1 MNRFTQSM
9 RQQILFGL
17 VCSLILIL
25 GVAGLVS
32 YKVAL
37 HEADEIFSARLAT
50 SARVLEL
57 LLARQVEHATL
68 NHPLVMSLPPELAQA
83 PSDKALASGHPYE
96 TNLAFQ
102 VWSQTGQLLVRS
114 QAAPDEPLSA
124 YSPGFAEQ
132 PADGRWW
139 HVFTLKSGDVWI
151 QVGEEVGF
159 RKEIADDIGL
169 VLSSPLIVGAVLLF
183 VLVNLIVIVGFRPLK
198 NLARV
203 IQHRDPKDN
212 SQIKIEKMPAEIEP
226 VVGALNN
233 LLGRVREVMARER
246 RFTDSAA
253 HELRTPL
260 AALSLHAENMI
271 SAENE
276 EQRASSQAQLL
287 TGLSRTKHLVEQM
300 LMYSRLSSH
309 TDGEAFTKIELVHE
323 LQYLVDRQNLIVQ
336 DLGLSVKC
344 ESPSEKI
351 WVKAQLG
358 ALEIMIRNLL
368 DNACKY
374 NSELEKPVMVKLQ
387 YEDHAQWFLTIS
399 NPSQPISEQQLE
411 QVFEPYFRL
420 PNASQKGNGLGLAMV
435 KEVADF
441 HGWKVRF
448 EYDTHLKVAKV
459 VVSGAC

>member
-1 MNRFTQSM
+1 MNRFAQSM

-17 VCSLILIL
+17 ACALVLIL
-25 GVAGLVS
+25 GVAGVVS

-68 NHPLVMSLPPELAQA
+68 TRPLVMRLPPELAQA
-83 PSDKALASGHPYE
+83 ASDTALASGHPYE

-114 QAAPDEPLSA
+114 ESAPVEPLSA
-124 YSPGFAEQ
+124 YRAGFAEQ

-139 HVFTLKSGDVWI
+139 HVFTLSSGDVWI

-159 RKEIADDIGL
+159 RQEIADDIGM
-169 VLSSPLIVGAVLLF
+169 VLSSPLIAGAILLF
-183 VLVNLIVIVGFRPLK
+183 ILVNLIVIVGFRPLK

-203 IQHRDPKDN
+203 IQNRDPKDN
-212 SQIKIEKMPAEIEP
+212 SQIKIDKTPAEIEP

-260 AALSLHAENMI
+260 AALSLHAENMVN
-271 SAENE
+271 AENE
-276 EQRASSQAQLL
+276 EQRAISQAQLL
-287 TGLSRTKHLVEQM
+287 TGLSRAKYLVEQM
-300 LMYSRLSSH
+300 LMYSRLSSD
-309 TDGEAFTKIELVHE
+309 TGGEAFQKIELVQE
-323 LQYLVDRQNLIVQ
+323 LKYLIDRQNMIVK
-336 DLGLSVKC
+336 DLGLSIQWIQPK
-344 ESPSEKI
+344 EPI
-351 WVKAQLG
+351 WITAQLG
-358 ALEIMIRNLL
+358 ALEVMIRNLL

-374 NSELEKPVMVKLQ
+374 NADLNTPVQVKLEIVHDQ
-387 YEDHAQWFLTIS
+387 SWSLTMS
-399 NPSQPISEQQLE
+399 NRSQPISSEQLT

-435 KEVADF
+435 KEVADL
-441 HGWKVRF
+441 HGWRVRF
-448 EYDTHLKVAKV
+448 EFEPQTSMAQVCIQ
-459 VVSGAC
+459 G